1 MAPPH
6 GPAPAELADLALS
19 IARTAAGL
27 VRRRRAE
34 GVEVA
39 DRKSS
44 ATDIVTEADRASEEL
59 IRRLV
64 LEARPDDA
72 IMGEEGADLAGT
84 SGLEWVVDPID
95 GTVNYFLG
103 LPNYAVSIAVRR
115 GDEVLAGAVVNPATG
130 EEFVASR
137 GGGARRNGAA
147 LRVREPREPAR
158 MVVGTGFG
166 YDPGQ
171 RARQAAAVAEL
182 LPRVADIR
190 RFGSCA
196 LDLCMVA
203 AGQLDAYVEEGVNT
217 WDHAA
222 AGLVAAE
229 AGATVELLAGASGR
243 TLVVAAPAPVYTT
256 FSQLVVACGF
266 AAASARE

>member
-1 MAPPH
+1 MASPETPS
-6 GPAPAELADLALS
+6 PEELGDLALS
-19 IARTAAGL
+19 VARTAAEL
-27 VRRRRAE
+27 VRRRRSE
-34 GVEVA
+34 GVDVA
-39 DRKSS
+39 DLKSS

-59 IRRLV
+59 IRRLI

-72 IMGEEGADLAGT
+72 LLGEEGDDLAGT
-84 SGLEWVVDPID
+84 SGLEWVIDPID

-115 GDEVLAGAVVNPATG
+115 GDEVLAGAVLNPATG
-130 EEFVASR
+130 EEFVASQ
-137 GGGARRNGAA
+137 GGGARRNGLP

-166 YDPGQ
+166 YDPAQ

-222 AGLVAAE
+222 AGLIAAE
-229 AGATVELLAGASGR
+229 AGATVELLTGASGR
-243 TLVVAAPAPVYTT
+243 TLVVAAPGPVHAD
-256 FSQLVVACGF
+256 FAELVAACGF
-266 AAASARE
+266 TAARVEK